1 MKKLLFILSA
11 TILSLTAMAGLNPYA
26 YGLSSSWNAKTQI
39 LTVDFKLN
47 DKAKKIE
54 IYAVDPNN
62 KNTKYKIHEIS
73 SPGNTLDYSIPIH
86 INGKDKDGTCLP
98 VGKNLT
104 FAVKVDGT
112 AITTPGTPVY
122 TSNRPF
128 SPHGVAV
135 NNYQDSQDFGAVY
148 VTECTNG
155 VSDNATW
162 GWLSDKGK
170 SVLRYNPRLEY
181 DNKFYR
187 KDPNFSDRNTGS
199 KCLEPHRVRVSE
211 DGRVFVTSYNRYDSG
226 NKTIVWELKDGN
238 FVEVIRHNNNGGI
251 RGAYGHRVC
260 GMDVKG
266 VGSSLRILLCFLEE
280 SDADGP
286 TDQNTDGWAS
296 SFRVYEYDLN
306 NLGSNQNVGV
316 LKFRYRP
323 IGGTN
328 NSNYSGS
335 GYVANCPQAALY
347 LAQYY
352 KWYMY
357 TDGFVNI
364 SYAGTDKNNIILSV
378 DYFNGSVYHAQMY
391 CWRNGEPSN
400 IDFNQ
405 TQYSSRIQNIMNTK
419 DHYYGGAGLL
429 RYVYNGVEYALS
441 GRAQYGEYN
450 GDGTNS
456 ETSGRI
462 QAYKVTGTT
471 ISSSPSEYSKSDLKT
486 RKVVNDI
493 AMDCANNVYAVSFT
507 DGANSTGG
515 GSGRLLAYAMPYSG
529 TVTTYCPT
537 SNADDKEYF
546 QLPAVVELNQ
556 DLSTKELQQLNEN
569 HPYDCGCDIDVNLVR
584 PLQGGMYN
592 TICLPFDL
600 NVNNLA
606 TNHPYYNATVLAFNG
621 ATISTINNESVLELN
636 FVSTDGV
643 INHSTPYLIRP
654 QSDISSGVR
663 FDNIILQPVYEFP
676 APKYLVEKNDINYL
690 GVMGKGGFSFDPNE
704 EIVLILVSDN
714 RLAQLSSGGT
724 INGFRGLFYF
734 KKGVIPAGAVVKLTE
749 RKDTP
754 TSLID
759 AQGEVVD
766 VEKFLR
772 EGRVYIRMGETLYTI
787 DGVKVE

>member
-11 TILSLTAMAGLNPYA
+11 IFVSVMGWAQLNPYA
-26 YGLSSSWNAKTQI
+26 YGLSSNWDPTTQT

-47 DKAKKIE
+47 AKAKKIE
-54 IYAVDPNN
+54 IFAVDRSNSN
-62 KNTKYKIHEIS
+62 KRYKIHEIT

-128 SPHGVAV
+128 SCHGVAV
-135 NNYQDSQDFGAVY
+135 NNCQDSQDFGAVY

-155 VSDNATW
+155 VSGNTW
-162 GWLSDKGK
+162 GWLSDKGR
-170 SVLRYNPRLEY
+170 SLLEYNPRLEY
-181 DNKFYR
+181 ADFHR
-187 KDPNFSDRNTGS
+187 KKNADGSDQFFSARSVENS
-199 KCLEPHRVRVSE
+199 CLEPHRVRVSE
-211 DGRVFVTSYNRYDSG
+211 DGRIFVSSYNLGASND
-226 NKTIVWELKDGN
+226 KIAVWEFKDGKY
-238 FVEVIRHNNNGGI
+238 VPLIYHNTANGGGT
-251 RGAYGHRVC
+251 RGDRLC

-266 VGSSLRILLCFLEE
+266 SGSNLRILLCFY
-280 SDADGP
+280 DVYDG
-286 TDQNTDGWAS
+286 NYAN
-296 SFRVYEYDLN
+296 SFYVYEY
-306 NLGSNQNVGV
+306 NLSSLGANKNSGT

-323 IGGTN
+323 GGYIQDVTD
-328 NSNYSGS
+328 
-335 GYVANCPQAALY
+335 GYATSAQAVIY
-347 LAQYY
+347 LASQYKTWNLY
-352 KWYMY
+352 A
-357 TDGFVNI
+357 DGFVNV
-364 SYAGTDKNNIILSV
+364 SYAGANKDNIIIAI
-378 DYFNGSVYHAQMY
+378 DYFNGDVFNAHMY
-391 CWRNGEPSN
+391 CWAKGESN
-400 IDFNQ
+400 SVDFN
-405 TQYSSRIQNIMNTK
+405 SNSDLLSRIQVVNK
-419 DHYYGGAGLL
+419 QDHYYGGAGLL
-429 RYVYNGVEYALS
+429 MYKYNGVEYALS
-441 GRAQYGEYN
+441 GRAQYGEFN
-450 GDGTNS
+450 AGGTNT

-462 QAYKVTGTT
+462 QAYKVSGTT
-471 ISSSPSEYSKSDLKT
+471 IATSATASYSKSDLQT
-486 RKVVNDI
+486 RKIINDI
-493 AMDCANNVYAVSFT
+493 AIDCANNVYAVSFT
-507 DGANSTGG
+507 DGANSTAV
-515 GSGRLLAYAMPYSG
+515 GSGHLLAYAMPYSG

-537 SNADDKEYF
+537 SNADNKEYF

-556 DLSTKELQQLNEN
+556 DLSTSDLQQLNKN
-569 HPYDCGCDIDVNLVR
+569 HPYDCGCDINVNLVR

-600 NVNNLA
+600 NVKELDS
-606 TNHPYYNATVLAFNG
+606 NHPYYDATVLAFAG
-621 ATISTINNESVLELN
+621 ATISTINDESVLELN

-643 INHSTPYLIRP
+643 IKHSTPYLIRP

-676 APKYLVEKNDINYL
+676 AQEYLVMNNDINYL

-734 KKGVIPAGAVVKLTE
+734 DKSVIPAGAVVKLTE